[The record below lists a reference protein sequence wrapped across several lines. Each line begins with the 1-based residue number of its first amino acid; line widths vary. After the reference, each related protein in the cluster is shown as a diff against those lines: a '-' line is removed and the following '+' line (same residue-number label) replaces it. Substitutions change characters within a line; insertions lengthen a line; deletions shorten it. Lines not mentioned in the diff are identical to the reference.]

1 MDEKQSEFVDD
12 NTTAVTYSKMKDFC
26 TLKKISES
34 AVDWFKH
41 NNMIVNPNF
50 RSLS

>member
-1 MDEKQSEFVDD
+1 MEHSDFVND
-12 NTTAVTYSKMKDFC
+12 NTTAVAYSKMKDFC
-26 TLKKISES
+26 TLEKESES

-41 NNMIVNPNF
+41 GNMIVNPNF